1 MKSQKLLTVVAIL
14 AVMFFI
20 LGVTPNESAD
30 REKYEEKFE
39 QTVSLARD
47 GKVSL
52 KNVSGDIDVESWDKA
67 EVKIEAKKLSKA
79 STLERAKE
87 NAAKVKI
94 EVKEEGNTLR
104 IETKY
109 PEPSIRSLNVSID
122 YHLLIP
128 DKAAVKIK
136 SVSGD
141 VTLQQIGGTTEVDVV
156 SGDIEVM
163 KADKGVDCKSV
174 SGDLELRSIN
184 GDAFLK
190 TVSGDISLGKING
203 SIEAE
208 SVSGDIELIDVSGA
222 KVVKGNALSGSITYQ
237 GDINPAG
244 RYELKSHSGEIEMVL
259 PSNAAFDLEAST
271 FSGDI
276 ESDFEIMVTGKFS
289 KKKVQGTVNGG
300 GAVVILNTFSGDID
314 LRKI

>member
-1 MKSQKLLTVVAIL
+1 MKSQKLLTVIAIL
-14 AVMFFI
+14 AIMFFI
-20 LGVTPNESAD
+20 LGMTPIESAD
-30 REKYEEKFE
+30 KEKYEEKFE
-39 QTVSLARD
+39 QTVTLARD

-52 KNVSGDIDVESWDKA
+52 KNVSGDIEVESWDKA
-67 EVKIEAKKLSKA
+67 EVKIEAKKISRA
-79 STLERAKE
+79 STLEKAKE
-87 NAAKVKI
+87 NVAKVKI
-94 EVKEEGNTLR
+94 EVMEEGNTLR

-122 YHLLIP
+122 YHLLVP
-128 DKAAVKIK
+128 DKVAVKIK

-141 VTLQQIGGTTEVDVV
+141 VTLQQIGGTVEVDVV

-190 TVSGDISLGKING
+190 TVSGDITLEKMNG

-222 KVVKGNALSGSITYQ
+222 KVVKGNVLSGSITYQ

-259 PSNAAFDLEAST
+259 PSNAAFDIEAST

-314 LRKI
+314 LKKI

>member
-1 MKSQKLLTVVAIL
+1 MKLQKLLTVVAIL

-20 LGVTPNESAD
+20 LGMAPAESAD

-52 KNVSGDIDVESWDKA
+52 KNISGDIEVESWDKA
-67 EVKIEAKKLSKA
+67 EVKIEAKKISRA
-79 STLERAKE
+79 STPEKAKE

-94 EVKEEGNTLR
+94 EVIEEGNTLR

-109 PEPSIRSLNVSID
+109 PELSIKSLNVSID

-128 DKAAVKIK
+128 DKVAVKIK

-141 VTLQQIGGTTEVDVV
+141 VTLQQIGGAIEVDVV

-174 SGDLELRSIN
+174 SGDLELRGIN

-190 TVSGDISLGKING
+190 TVSGDIILGKMNG

-222 KVVKGNALSGSITYQ
+222 RVVRGNALSGSITYQ
-237 GDINPAG
+237 GDINPEG

-276 ESDFEIMVTGKFS
+276 ESDFEIMVSGKFS
-289 KKKVQGTVNGG
+289 KKKIQGTVNGG
-300 GAVVILNTFSGDID
+300 GAVVILKAFSGDID
-314 LRKI
+314 LKKI

>member
-1 MKSQKLLTVVAIL
+1 MKLQKLLTVVAIL

-20 LGVTPNESAD
+20 LGMAPAESAD

-52 KNVSGDIDVESWDKA
+52 KNISGDIEVESWDKA
-67 EVKIEAKKLSKA
+67 EVKIEAKKISRA
-79 STLERAKE
+79 STLEKAKE

-94 EVKEEGNTLR
+94 EVIEEGNTLR

-109 PEPSIRSLNVSID
+109 PELSIKSLNVSID

-128 DKAAVKIK
+128 DKVAVKIK

-141 VTLQQIGGTTEVDVV
+141 VTLQQIGGAIEVDVV

-174 SGDLELRSIN
+174 SGDLELRGIN

-190 TVSGDISLGKING
+190 TVSGDIILGKMNG

-222 KVVKGNALSGSITYQ
+222 RVVRGNALSGSITYQ
-237 GDINPAG
+237 GDINPEG

-276 ESDFEIMVTGKFS
+276 ESDFEIMVSGKFS
-289 KKKVQGTVNGG
+289 KKKIQGTVNGG
-300 GAVVILNTFSGDID
+300 GAVVILKAFSGDID
-314 LRKI
+314 LKKI

>member
-1 MKSQKLLTVVAIL
+1 MKLQKPLTVVAIL

-20 LGVTPNESAD
+20 LGMAPAESAD

-52 KNVSGDIDVESWDKA
+52 KNISGDIEVESWDKA
-67 EVKIEAKKLSKA
+67 EVKIEAKKISRA
-79 STLERAKE
+79 STLEKAKE
-87 NAAKVKI
+87 NAARVKI
-94 EVKEEGNTLR
+94 EVMEEGNTLR

-109 PEPSIRSLNVSID
+109 PEPSIKSLNVSID
-122 YHLLIP
+122 YHLLVP
-128 DKAAVKIK
+128 DKVAVKIK

-141 VTLQQIGGTTEVDVV
+141 VTLQQIGGAIEVDVV

-163 KADKGVDCKSV
+163 KADKGVDCKAV

-190 TVSGDISLGKING
+190 TVSGDITLGKMNG

-222 KVVKGNALSGSITYQ
+222 RVVKGNALSGSITYQ
-237 GDINPAG
+237 GDINPEG

-276 ESDFEIMVTGKFS
+276 ESDFEIMVSGKFS
-289 KKKVQGTVNGG
+289 KKKIQGTVNGG

-314 LRKI
+314 LKKM